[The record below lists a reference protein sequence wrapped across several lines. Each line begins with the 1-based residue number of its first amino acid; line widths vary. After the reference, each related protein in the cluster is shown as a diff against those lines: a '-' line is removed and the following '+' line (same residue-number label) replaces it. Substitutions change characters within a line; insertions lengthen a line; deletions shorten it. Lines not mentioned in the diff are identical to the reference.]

1 MKNLCDDIQS
11 LTEKM
16 YLFILLTMAP
26 GVAGVKMQAAA
37 KEGAEFVT

>member
-26 GVAGVKMQAAA
+26 GVAGVKMHTAA
-37 KEGAEFVT
+37 KRELNL